1 MTIGDKIKL
10 NWTADHDYVS
20 NSATVRGKDDSR
32 EIANNVVQTLSMSFM
47 KRNIGASQM
56 LSSVFYDLP
65 MASGNMSYDW
75 IVPNITVVAG
85 E

>member
-1 MTIGDKIKL
+1 MSLYRSSPG
-10 NWTADHDYVS
+10 
-20 NSATVRGKDDSR
+20 ATVGMD
-32 EIANNVVQTLSMSFM
+32 
-47 KRNIGASQM
+47 

-75 IVPNITVVAG
+75 VVPNITVNTG

>member
-1 MTIGDKIKL
+1 MSLYKSNPVGYASGD
-10 NWTADHDYVS
+10 
-20 NSATVRGKDDSR
+20 
-32 EIANNVVQTLSMSFM
+32 
-47 KRNIGASQM
+47 

-75 IVPNITVVAG
+75 VVPNITVNTG